1 MCVCVCV
8 SVCVYSKIIDN
19 MCFVQASVCV
29 CAIIIGSE
37 QIFLQVSLIV
47 VCGDCLSYTRTWMEK
62 ILGLVKLVS
71 YYKSEFLL

>member
-1 MCVCVCV
+1 MCVFILKSLITCILF
-8 SVCVYSKIIDN
+8 KP
-19 MCFVQASVCV
+19 QASVCV

-37 QIFLQVSLIV
+37 EIFLQVSLIV